1 MTKDILKPGD
11 EVKIVTTDGVVHEFR
26 VTRIDRER
34 GLVVGDGGEFPSW
47 ISLR

>member
-1 MTKDILKPGD
+1 MTEDILKPGD